1 MPRIAGVNIPENK
14 RIEISLTYIY
24 GIGRSLSKKILGQMK
39 IDENKKASDLTPKE
53 VNDLKDYIEKN
64 YKIEGDL
71 RRQVMINVKRLKD
84 VGAWRGLRHIK
95 GLPVRGQRTKTNNR
109 TVRGNVRKTMGSG
122 RKPSATPTL
131 SYLAYYGKKT
141 RYRNKSRGIN
151 KGTGKN

>member
-24 GIGRSLSKKILGQMK
+24 GVGNALSKKILREMN
-39 IDENKKASDLTPKE
+39 IDINKKASDLTPKE

-71 RRQVMINVKRLKD
+71 RRQIMINVKRLKD
-84 VGAWRGLRHIK
+84 IGSWRGMRHSRK
-95 GLPVRGQRTKTNNR
+95 LPVRGQRTKTNNR

-122 RKPSATPTL
+122 RKPSAAPT
-131 SYLAYYGKKT
+131 
-141 RYRNKSRGIN
+141 
-151 KGTGKN
+151 

>member
-14 RIEISLTYIY
+14 RIVIALTYIY
-24 GIGRSLSKKILGQMK
+24 GIGNALSKKILAELEV
-39 IDENKKASDLTPKE
+39 DENKKASDLTQKE
-53 VNDLKDYIEKN
+53 VGDLKDYIEKN

-84 VGAWRGLRHIK
+84 IGAWRGLRHAK

-122 RKPSATPTL
+122 RKPAATPT
-131 SYLAYYGKKT
+131 
-141 RYRNKSRGIN
+141 
-151 KGTGKN
+151 

>member
-24 GIGRSLSKKILGQMK
+24 GVGNALSKKVLGELK
-39 IDENKKASDLTPKE
+39 IDINKKASELSAKE
-53 VNDLKDYIEKN
+53 VNDLKELIEKN

-71 RRQVMINVKRLKD
+71 RRQIMINIKRLKD
-84 VGAWRGLRHIK
+84 IGAWRGTRHSR

-122 RKPSATPTL
+122 RKPAASP
-131 SYLAYYGKKT
+131 G
-141 RYRNKSRGIN
+141 
-151 KGTGKN
+151 

>member
-14 RIEISLTYIY
+14 RIVISLTYIY
-24 GIGRSLSKKILGQMK
+24 GVGNALSKKILAELNVDG
-39 IDENKKASDLTPKE
+39 NKKASELSPKE

-64 YKIEGDL
+64 HKIEGDL

-84 VGAWRGLRHIK
+84 IGAWRGHRHAK

-122 RKPSATPTL
+122 RKPSATPT
-131 SYLAYYGKKT
+131 
-141 RYRNKSRGIN
+141 
-151 KGTGKN
+151 